1 MNAIFMNG
9 AGLAS
14 DAAELRDCARLG
26 NGAEATFPLAAFE
39 SFAIRSAMATI
50 PEVLNTALEHHRA
63 GRLDQSEALYK
74 YILARIP
81 AHPDALHLLGMAAH
95 QRGRHQEAFDLIQ
108 RAIQSNN
115 GVAEYYDHL
124 GVILISLGR
133 YEEAIGAIR
142 HALGMQENRPN
153 TWIALGRAQMN
164 LGRVL
169 RALDSF
175 KKALEIEPE
184 NVDALSNLGVCYY
197 ELERLEEAK
206 EKFQAAL
213 ARNPAVAA
221 IWNNMGAIQIEQG
234 DADASVE
241 AYEEAIRRDNSYSQA
256 YCNRLMNEQYRPVVT
271 PEKLLELSRGWDKLY
286 SPHPA
291 PQLPGR
297 PRNPGEPVRVGFV
310 SPDLCRAPVGYF
322 ICGMLRFL
330 DRREISTFV
339 YSTTPRID
347 DLSADIKRHVSL
359 WRDVRAFSDDKLLT
373 TIRADQVDVL
383 FDLAGHTKGNRLRVF
398 ARRAAPVQATWA
410 GYVGTTGIG
419 AMDYILADRWQI
431 PEEFEQF
438 YTERVLRM
446 EHDYVCY
453 EPPPYS
459 PPVGPLPAERNGYVT
474 FGGFHNV
481 GKAGA
486 LSVATWAKVLHAVP
500 DSKLVLA
507 YKKLNDP
514 VVEARLRRR
523 FDEAGIPRERV
534 IVEGSTPHWTLLN
547 RYNDVDIGLDSRPY
561 SGGLTTLEAMWMG
574 VPVVTVP
581 GRTFAG
587 RHSLT
592 HLTNAGF
599 PELAAPDEEGYVGL
613 AAELSRDLPRLAEYR
628 RTLRPRL
635 VDSPIMNPR
644 AFAREFT
651 ALMQRLL
658 KTA

>member
-1 MNAIFMNG
+1 
-9 AGLAS
+9 
-14 DAAELRDCARLG
+14 
-26 NGAEATFPLAAFE
+26 
-39 SFAIRSAMATI
+39 MATI
-50 PEVLNTALEHHRA
+50 PEALNTALEHHRA

-74 YILARIP
+74 YILARMP

-115 GVAEYYDHL
+115 AVPEYYDHL
-124 GVILISLGR
+124 GVVLISLGR

-175 KKALEIEPE
+175 KKALEYEPE

-241 AYEEAIRRDNSYSQA
+241 AYEEAIRRDSSYSQA

-330 DRREISTFV
+330 DRREISTFA
-339 YSTTPRID
+339 YSTTPRVD

-459 PPVGPLPAERNGYVT
+459 PPVGPLPAERNGHIT

-486 LSVATWAKVLHAVP
+486 LSVSTWAKVLHAVP
-500 DSKLVLA
+500 DSKLILT

-523 FDEAGIPRERV
+523 FEEAGIPRERV

-599 PELAAPDEEGYVGL
+599 PELAAPDEDGYVSL
-613 AAELSRDLPRLAEYR
+613 AAELSRDLPRLADYR

-651 ALMQRLL
+651 ALMQQLL

>member
-1 MNAIFMNG
+1 
-9 AGLAS
+9 
-14 DAAELRDCARLG
+14 
-26 NGAEATFPLAAFE
+26 
-39 SFAIRSAMATI
+39 MATI
-50 PEVLNTALEHHRA
+50 PDVLNTALEHHRA

-74 YILARIP
+74 YILARMP

-115 GVAEYYDHL
+115 SVAEYYDHL

-142 HALGMQENRPN
+142 HALSMQEKRPN

-169 RALDSF
+169 RALESF
-175 KKALEIEPE
+175 QKALEIEPE

-213 ARNPAVAA
+213 ARNTNIAA

-234 DADASVE
+234 DADASVQ
-241 AYEEAIRRDNSYSQA
+241 AYEEAIRRDTSYSQA

-271 PEKLLELSRGWDKLY
+271 PEKLLELSLGWDKLY
-286 SPHPA
+286 SPHPT
-291 PQLPGR
+291 PQLPAR
-297 PRNPGEPVRVGFV
+297 PRNPGEPIRVGFV

-330 DRREISTFV
+330 DRREIV
-339 YSTTPRID
+339 PLIYSTTPRLD
-347 DLSADIKRHVSL
+347 DLSVDIKRHTAL
-359 WRDVRAFSDDKLLT
+359 WRDVRAFSDEKLLT
-373 TIRADQVDVL
+373 SIRADQVDVL

-398 ARRAAPVQATWA
+398 ARRAAPVQVTWG

-419 AMDYILADRWQI
+419 AMDYILGDRWQI
-431 PEEFEQF
+431 PEGCERF
-438 YTERVLRM
+438 YTERVLRT

-459 PPVGPLPAERNGYVT
+459 PPVGPLPAERNGHVT

-486 LSVATWAKVLHAVP
+486 LSVSTWAKVLHTVP
-500 DSKLVLA
+500 GSKLVLT

-514 VVEARLRRR
+514 VVETRLRKR
-523 FDEAGIPRERV
+523 FDEAGIARER
-534 IVEGSTPHWTLLN
+534 IIIEGSTPHWALLN

-574 VPVVTVP
+574 VPVVTTP

-599 PELAAPDEEGYVGL
+599 PELSALDEEGYVNL
-613 AAELSRDLPRLAEYR
+613 AAELANDLPRLADYR

-651 ALMQRLL
+651 ALMRRIV
-658 KTA
+658 KSG